1 MKCGIIKKR
10 LKIYFCDY
18 KFQYQNQ
25 NIKVNYNTK
34 GEITKSCGT
43 KCHIINLL
51 IENTNYKEKI

>member
-10 LKIYFCDY
+10 LKIYFCAY
-18 KFQYQNQ
+18 KFQYQS
-25 NIKVNYNTK
+25 IKVIYNTK

-43 KCHIINLL
+43 KCHIINLP